1 VSELT
6 KALGI
11 ITTKGLA
18 PDGKGRVS
26 WLSDRDV
33 ARLSEAA
40 FRVDRGEVRIRD
52 LAQGLATRPTKVT
65 GQLAVCLQRRNWW

>member
-1 VSELT
+1 MGLAELVETLLLSRDLVSELT
-6 KALGI
+6 KALG

-33 ARLSEAA
+33 ARL
-40 FRVDRGEVRIRD
+40 V
-52 LAQGLATRPTKVT
+52 VT
-65 GQLAVCLQRRNWW
+65 LMGA